1 MNTSIIRSA
10 GMAAGILVGLFIAF
24 VIIRYANS
32 NKKYKTEY
40 DERQTKVRGDAYRF
54 AFYTLMIC
62 EAIAALIE
70 MAEIPLP
77 FESFNLHFGNIFIGC
92 IVLSAICIWKD
103 AYWGL
108 NNNRRVY
115 GIVFVVCGLLNAFP
129 VVMTLLNSQQ
139 ESMSFPYVSL
149 MACIMLLTVGAELL
163 IKQLVD
169 KRNGLEEN

>member
-1 MNTSIIRSA
+1 M
-10 GMAAGILVGLFIAF
+10 
-24 VIIRYANS
+24 
-32 NKKYKTEY
+32 
-40 DERQTKVRGDAYRF
+40 
-54 AFYTLMIC
+54 MIC

-77 FESFNLHFGNIFIGC
+77 FESYNLHFGNIFIGC

-115 GIVFVVCGLLNAFP
+115 GIVFVVCGLLNAIP
-129 VVMTLLNSQQ
+129 VVMTLLNRQQ